1 MIEILSDIIYFQRSQ
16 SRRMILPDTDYN
28 SSPIDWCEDNYLYT
42 PHVAGKDHLRA
53 PSSQPNY
60 HLTDSRNDQLLI
72 QLSLEGRISADL
84 MVALQIYK

>member
-42 PHVAGKDHLRA
+42 PHVAGEYQPLPLP
-53 PSSQPNY
+53 PSDWATPSQ
-60 HLTDSRNDQLLI
+60 R
-72 QLSLEGRISADL
+72 
-84 MVALQIYK
+84 